1 MGLSAMKKVRRKAH
15 AQTTILPAKA
25 HDGPWRWIVDN
36 RMRDYGE
43 TNFERRVVRINRE
56 LHRKDGELLID
67 TLFHE
72 ELHRMF
78 PYLSERAVC
87 GMTKLLL
94 PTLSPRYRA
103 RLYARLRHTSCRHS
117 S

>member
-1 MGLSAMKKVRRKAH
+1 
-15 AQTTILPAKA
+15 
-25 HDGPWRWIVDN
+25 
-36 RMRDYGE
+36 MRDYGE
-43 TNFERRVVRINRE
+43 TNFELRVVRINRD

-87 GMTKLLL
+87 AMTKLLL
-94 PTLSPRYRA
+94 PTLSPRYRS
-103 RLYARLRHTSCRHS
+103 RLYARLRR
-117 S
+117 

>member
-1 MGLSAMKKVRRKAH
+1 M
-15 AQTTILPAKA
+15 TILPAKA
-25 HDGPWRWIVDN
+25 DDGPWRWIVDN
-36 RMRDYGE
+36 RMRHYGE
-43 TNFERRVVRINRE
+43 TNFERRVVRINRD

-87 GMTKLLL
+87 AMTKLLL

-103 RLYARLRHTSCRHS
+103 RLYARLRR
-117 S
+117 